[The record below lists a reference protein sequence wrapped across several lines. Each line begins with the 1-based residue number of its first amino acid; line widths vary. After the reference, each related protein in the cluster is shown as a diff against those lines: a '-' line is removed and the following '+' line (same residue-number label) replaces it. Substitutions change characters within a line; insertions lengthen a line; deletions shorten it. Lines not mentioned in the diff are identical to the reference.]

1 MTLAVRSSPE
11 GESTALEMLQALQLF
26 RRWLREAE
34 AEECHDPATMV
45 LATATCDGT
54 PSARMVLLKDCNDR
68 GFVFYTN
75 LGSRKAQELR
85 ANPQAALL
93 FDWAKAG
100 RRVEIAGRAEPLRA
114 QEADAYF
121 ARRPALSR
129 IGAWASRQSEPLGSR
144 LHLWLRIARFTA
156 IWATGRL
163 ARPKFWSG
171 FRVIP
176 SEIRFQEQGGPVR
189 LVGTD
194 DAVNPAGT

>member
-1 MTLAVRSSPE
+1 MP
-11 GESTALEMLQALQLF
+11 QALRLF

-34 AEECHDPATMV
+34 AEECHDPAAMV
-45 LATATCDGT
+45 LTTATHDGI

-75 LGSRKAQELR
+75 LGSRKARELR

-93 FDWAKAG
+93 FDWAKSG
-100 RRVEIAGRAEPLRA
+100 RRVEIAGRAELLRA

-121 ARRPALSR
+121 AARPAPSR
-129 IGAWASRQSEPLGSR
+129 IGAWASRQSQPLDRR

-171 FRVIP
+171 FCVVP
-176 SEIRFQEQGGPVR
+176 SEIRFHDLGGPV
-189 LVGTD
+189 LVLGTD